1 MLDSS
6 MRTLVLSDLHLG
18 SSARPR
24 LRESARALTALFRHL
39 GAAPLRIILNGDTF
53 DLVAESERLDS
64 EVLAVMRGFVG
75 DPSDVGVLACLGRV
89 VDAGGELVVR
99 PGEDDLELRE
109 PEVQSTI
116 VSGLGASMGGQ
127 RRVSFAE
134 AGEPTVFEVG
144 GMRVVVTRP
153 KRSATGEGRRLAAEL
168 LSPLRV
174 HYGAGLAE
182 HLRPDYEAAVLA
194 AIAVNPTAV
203 KLVFQRRAESSA
215 RLRSAAEVRAS
226 LFILLDVAALDQEE
240 RNALSAALDPE
251 LTLMPADYP
260 YLDRARLKLF
270 DHCLSRR
277 PRTDAQGLR
286 RVRAEEAREFG
297 LEARRLG
304 AAALLFAHSHVPAW
318 SDGGAPQLVDTG
330 SWCPTIDAPALDRE
344 GRARRVLDAWERIPR
359 LEALAE
365 PGLAA
370 RAGLR
375 RRQTAVLVEPLDAD
389 QGARLRLFDW
399 SCELG
404 IVGVR
409 EAELRRS

>member
-1 MLDSS
+1 

-18 SSARPR
+18 SRARPR

-53 DLVAESERLDS
+53 DLVAEADKLGSG
-64 EVLAVMRGFVG
+64 VLTVMRGFVAE
-75 DPSDVGVLACLGRV
+75 PSHGRVLAGMGRV

-99 PGEDDLELRE
+99 PGEDDRELRD
-109 PEVQSTI
+109 PEVQSAI
-116 VSGLGASMGGQ
+116 VSGLRASIAGQ
-127 RRVSFAE
+127 ARVSFAQ
-134 AGEPTVFEVG
+134 GGGPTVFDVG
-144 GMRVVVTRP
+144 GTRVVVTRP
-153 KRSATGEGRRLAAEL
+153 KPSSASGGRRLAAEL

-182 HLRPDYEAAVLA
+182 HLRPDYDAAVLA

-203 KLVFQRRAESSA
+203 KLVFQRRSESSA

-226 LFILLDVAALDQEE
+226 LLILFDVAALDHEE
-240 RNALSAALDPE
+240 RNALIAALDPE

-260 YLDRARLKLF
+260 CLDRARLKLF
-270 DHCLSRR
+270 EHCLSRR
-277 PRTDAQGLR
+277 PTTDAQGLR
-286 RVRAEEAREFG
+286 TMRAEEAMALG

-330 SWCPTIDAPALDRE
+330 SWCPTIDPPAIDRE

-375 RRQTAVLVEPLDAD
+375 RRQTAALVEPLGAD
-389 QGARLRLFDW
+389 EGARLTLFDW
-399 SCELG
+399 SCERGL
-404 IVGVR
+404 VCVR
-409 EAELRRS
+409 EADLRPC

>member
-1 MLDSS
+1 
-6 MRTLVLSDLHLG
+6 
-18 SSARPR
+18 
-24 LRESARALTALFRHL
+24 LTALFRHL

-53 DLVAESERLDS
+53 DLVAEADKLGS
-64 EVLAVMRGFVG
+64 EVLTVIRGFVA
-75 DPSDVGVLACLGRV
+75 DPSHDGVLAGIGRV

-99 PGEDDLELRE
+99 PGEDDRELRD

-116 VSGLGASMGGQ
+116 ISGLGASIAGQ
-127 RRVSFAE
+127 ARVSFAE
-134 AGEPTVFEVG
+134 VGEPTIFDVG
-144 GMRVVVTRP
+144 GTRVVVTRP
-153 KRSATGEGRRLAAEL
+153 KPRPASEGRRLAAEL

-182 HLRPDYEAAVLA
+182 HLRPDYDAAVLA

-203 KLVFQRRAESSA
+203 KLVFQRRSESSA

-226 LFILLDVAALDQEE
+226 LLILLDVAALDHEE
-240 RNALSAALDPE
+240 GNALIAALDPE

-260 YLDRARLKLF
+260 YLDRARIKLF

-277 PRTDAQGLR
+277 PTTDAEGLR
-286 RVRAEEAREFG
+286 TVCAEEAIEFG
-297 LEARRLG
+297 LEAQRLG

-318 SDGGAPQLVDTG
+318 SAGGAPQLVDTG
-330 SWCPTIDAPALDRE
+330 SWCPTIDAPAIARD

-359 LEALAE
+359 LEALVE

-375 RRQTAVLVEPLDAD
+375 RRQTAVLVEPLGAD
-389 QGARLRLFDW
+389 EGARLALFDW
-399 SCELG
+399 SCERGL
-404 IVGVR
+404 VCVR